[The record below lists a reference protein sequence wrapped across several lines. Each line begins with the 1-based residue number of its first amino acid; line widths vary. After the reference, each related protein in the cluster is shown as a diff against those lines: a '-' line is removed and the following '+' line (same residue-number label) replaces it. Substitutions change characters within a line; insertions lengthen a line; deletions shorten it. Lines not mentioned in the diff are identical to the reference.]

1 MRLPFTLLLS
11 CLSLVVLALACI
23 DPFIVDLTG
32 TVDVIVVDGIVT
44 NLAEPQLITL
54 NRSRAD
60 PLTGRFGSLPIT
72 KAVVEVIVDSSQR
85 VAAHETVDGTYQLPS
100 DFRGQIGHAYQ
111 LRITLSD
118 GRQYVSTQQIM
129 PDVPPIDNL
138 SIRFN
143 ATAFRPGLYPNG
155 FRAGYD
161 CYVTTKDPVDQ
172 RNYYR
177 WDWKLWEKQHWCR
190 SCYQGTYVDS
200 VQQDYIQNGV
210 LVSVRRAV
218 EDCVELPRQGTQASQ
233 DIWFDYPCRSQCWDV
248 IQNYYLNIFDDQLA
262 NGGAVNGRQ
271 IAQVPLLTRQ
281 PALLELR
288 QAALTA
294 SAYQFYKLLQQ
305 QTENAGGLADTPPTA
320 IVGNVTNLAN
330 PREAVV
336 GFFTA
341 SSIATVRRFMDK
353 KDATV
358 LSFGAYDDQG
368 GIIKEPDELFYVQT
382 RRKPSQG
389 PEGNPF
395 KAGGPKRFITAPCI
409 PGNNRTPFIPE
420 GWPQ

>member
-1 MRLPFTLLLS
+1 MRFPFTLLLS
-11 CLSLVVLALACI
+11 CFSIVLLTLACI
-23 DPFIVDLTG
+23 DPFVADLTG
-32 TVDVIVVDGIVT
+32 TVDVIVVDGTIT

-72 KAVVEVIVDSSQR
+72 KAVVEVVVDSSRR

-111 LRITLSD
+111 LRFTLSD
-118 GRQYVSTQQIM
+118 GSRYVSTQQVM

-138 SIRFN
+138 TIRFN
-143 ATAFRPGLYPNG
+143 ATAFQAGLYPNG

-161 CYVTTKDPVDQ
+161 CFIRTKDPVET

-177 WDWKLWEKQHWCR
+177 WDWKLWEKQQWCR
-190 SCYQGTYVDS
+190 SCYQGFYVDS

-210 LVSVRRAV
+210 YVSVRKAI
-218 EDCVELPRQGTQASQ
+218 EDCQQAPRDFSQ
-233 DIWFDYPCRSQCWDV
+233 TAIDVWNDYPCRSQCWDI
-248 IQNYYLNIFDDQLA
+248 IQNYYLNVFDDQLA

-271 IAQVPLLTRQ
+271 VAQVPLLTRQ
-281 PALLELR
+281 PALLEVR
-288 QAALTA
+288 QVALTA

-305 QTENAGGLADTPPTA
+305 QTENTGGLADAPPTA
-320 IVGNVTNLAN
+320 IVGNVTNLADA
-330 PREAVV
+330 REAVV
-336 GFFTA
+336 GHFTA

-358 LSFGAYDDQG
+358 LSLGAYDDRG
-368 GIIKEPDELFYVQT
+368 GIIQSTDELFYVQT
-382 RRKPSQG
+382 RRIPRPG

-395 KAGGPKRFITAPCI
+395 KAGGLKRFITAPCI
-409 PGNNRTPFIPE
+409 PNQNRTPLMPE
-420 GWPQ
+420 GWQQ